1 MEVIIMYKVLNIC
14 KSYDNLE
21 VLDNIS
27 IDFPVNKI
35 TCILGPSGCG
45 KTTLLNIIGGILD
58 KDSGQVV
65 GFKDASISFVFQE
78 DRLIKW
84 KSVKDNLRFVLK
96 GKMDKKEIE
105 ETIDSYLTS
114 VHLQEYKNYY
124 PNSLSGGMKQRISI
138 LRAFIYP
145 SEVLIMDEPF
155 KSLDINNKRIVIDFF
170 KKLQSVEKRT
180 CIIVTHDI
188 GEAMELADRIVIL
201 SDKPSRV
208 VEVIDNNH
216 ICKQDKDYEVN
227 MRNQIEEML
236 MN

>member
-1 MEVIIMYKVLNIC
+1 MYKVIDIC
-14 KSYDNLE
+14 KSYADLK

-27 IDFPVNKI
+27 IEFPENKV

-45 KTTLLNIIGGILD
+45 KSTLLNIIGGILD
-58 KDSGQVV
+58 EDSGQVI

-96 GKMDKKEIE
+96 GKMDKKAIE
-105 ETIDSYLTS
+105 ETIDSYLKS
-114 VHLQEYKNYY
+114 VNLLEYKNYY

-145 SEVLIMDEPF
+145 SQVLIMDEPF
-155 KSLDINNKRIVIDFF
+155 KSLDVNNKRIVIDFF

-208 VEVIDNNH
+208 VEVMDNYLIYNH
-216 ICKQDKDYEVN
+216 DKNYEIN
-227 MRNQIEEML
+227 MRHQIEEML

>member
-1 MEVIIMYKVLNIC
+1 
-14 KSYDNLE
+14 
-21 VLDNIS
+21 
-27 IDFPVNKI
+27 
-35 TCILGPSGCG
+35 
-45 KTTLLNIIGGILD
+45 
-58 KDSGQVV
+58 
-65 GFKDASISFVFQE
+65 
-78 DRLIKW
+78 
-84 KSVKDNLRFVLK
+84 
-96 GKMDKKEIE
+96 MDKKAIE
-105 ETIDSYLTS
+105 ETIDSYLKS
-114 VHLQEYKNYY
+114 VNLLEYKNYY

-145 SEVLIMDEPF
+145 SQVLIMDEPF
-155 KSLDINNKRIVIDFF
+155 KSLDVNNKRIVIDFF

-208 VEVIDNNH
+208 VEVMDNYLIYNH
-216 ICKQDKDYEVN
+216 DKNYEIN

>member
-1 MEVIIMYKVLNIC
+1 MYKVIDVC
-14 KSYDNLE
+14 KSYADLK

-27 IDFPVNKI
+27 IDFPENKV

-45 KTTLLNIIGGILD
+45 KSTLLNIIGGILD
-58 KDSGQVV
+58 KDSGQVI

-96 GKMDKKEIE
+96 GKMDKKAIE
-105 ETIDSYLTS
+105 ETIDSYLKS
-114 VHLQEYKNYY
+114 VNLLEYKNYY

-145 SEVLIMDEPF
+145 SQVLIMDEPF
-155 KSLDINNKRIVIDFF
+155 KSLDVNNKRIVIDFF

-208 VEVIDNNH
+208 VEVMDNYLIYNH
-216 ICKQDKDYEVN
+216 DKNYEVN
-227 MRNQIEEML
+227 MRHQIEEML

>member
-1 MEVIIMYKVLNIC
+1 MYKVIDIC
-14 KSYDNLE
+14 KSYADLK
-21 VLDNIS
+21 VLANIS
-27 IDFPVNKI
+27 IEFPENKV

-45 KTTLLNIIGGILD
+45 KSTLLNIIGGILD
-58 KDSGQVV
+58 KDSGQVI

-96 GKMDKKEIE
+96 GKMDKKTIE
-105 ETIDSYLTS
+105 ETIDSYLKS
-114 VHLQEYKNYY
+114 VNLLEYKNYY

-145 SEVLIMDEPF
+145 SQVLIMDEPF
-155 KSLDINNKRIVIDFF
+155 KSLDVNNKRIVIDFF

-208 VEVIDNNH
+208 VEVMDNYLIYNH
-216 ICKQDKDYEVN
+216 DKNYEVN
-227 MRNQIEEML
+227 MRHQIEEML

>member
-1 MEVIIMYKVLNIC
+1 MYKVIDIC
-14 KSYDNLE
+14 KSYADLK

-27 IDFPVNKI
+27 IEFPENKV

-45 KTTLLNIIGGILD
+45 KSTLLNIIGGILD
-58 KDSGQVV
+58 KDSGQVI

-96 GKMDKKEIE
+96 GKMDKKTIE
-105 ETIDSYLTS
+105 ETIDSYLKS
-114 VHLQEYKNYY
+114 VNLLEYKNYY

-145 SEVLIMDEPF
+145 SQVLIMDEPF
-155 KSLDINNKRIVIDFF
+155 KSLDVNNKRIVIDFF

-208 VEVIDNNH
+208 VEVMDNYLIYNH
-216 ICKQDKDYEVN
+216 DKNYEVN
-227 MRNQIEEML
+227 MRHQIEEML

>member
-1 MEVIIMYKVLNIC
+1 MYKVIDIC
-14 KSYDNLE
+14 KSYADLK

-27 IDFPVNKI
+27 IDFPENKV

-45 KTTLLNIIGGILD
+45 KSTLLNIIGGILD
-58 KDSGQVV
+58 KDSGQVI

-96 GKMDKKEIE
+96 GKMDKMTIE
-105 ETIDSYLTS
+105 ETIDSYLKS
-114 VHLQEYKNYY
+114 VNLSEYKSYY

-170 KKLQSVEKRT
+170 KKLQSMEKRT

-208 VEVIDNNH
+208 VEVMDNIH
-216 ICKQDKDYEVN
+216 ICSQDADYEVN
-227 MRNQIEEML
+227 MRNQIEEIL

>member
-1 MEVIIMYKVLNIC
+1 MYKVIDIC
-14 KSYDNLE
+14 KSYADLK

-27 IDFPVNKI
+27 IDFPENKV

-45 KTTLLNIIGGILD
+45 KSTLLNIIGGILD
-58 KDSGQVV
+58 EDSGQVI

-96 GKMDKKEIE
+96 GKMDKKAIE
-105 ETIDSYLTS
+105 ETIDSYLKS
-114 VHLQEYKNYY
+114 VNLLEYKNYY

-145 SEVLIMDEPF
+145 SQVLIMDEPF
-155 KSLDINNKRIVIDFF
+155 KSLDVNNKRIVIDFF
-170 KKLQSVEKRT
+170 KKLQSMEKRT

-208 VEVIDNNH
+208 VEVMDNIH
-216 ICKQDKDYEVN
+216 ICSQDADYEVN
-227 MRNQIEEML
+227 MRNQIEEIL

>member
-1 MEVIIMYKVLNIC
+1 MYKVIDVC
-14 KSYDNLE
+14 KSYADLK

-27 IDFPVNKI
+27 IDFPENKV

-45 KTTLLNIIGGILD
+45 KSTLLNIIGGILD
-58 KDSGQVV
+58 EDSGQVI

-96 GKMDKKEIE
+96 GKMDKKAIE
-105 ETIDSYLTS
+105 ETIDSYLKS
-114 VHLQEYKNYY
+114 VNLLEYKNYY

-145 SEVLIMDEPF
+145 SQVLIMDEPF
-155 KSLDINNKRIVIDFF
+155 KSLDVNNKRIVRDFF
-170 KKLQSVEKRT
+170 EKLQSVEKRT

-208 VEVIDNNH
+208 VEVMDNYLIYNH
-216 ICKQDKDYEVN
+216 DKNYEVN
-227 MRNQIEEML
+227 MRHQIEEML

>member
-1 MEVIIMYKVLNIC
+1 MYKVIDVC
-14 KSYDNLE
+14 KSYADLK

-27 IDFPVNKI
+27 IDFPENKV

-45 KTTLLNIIGGILD
+45 KSTLLNIIGGILD
-58 KDSGQVV
+58 EDSGQVI

-96 GKMDKKEIE
+96 GKMDKKAIE
-105 ETIDSYLTS
+105 ETIDSYLKS
-114 VHLQEYKNYY
+114 VNLLEYKNYY

-145 SEVLIMDEPF
+145 SQVLIMDEPF
-155 KSLDINNKRIVIDFF
+155 KSLDVNNKRIVIDFF

-208 VEVIDNNH
+208 VEVMDNYLIYNH
-216 ICKQDKDYEVN
+216 DKNYEIN

>member
-1 MEVIIMYKVLNIC
+1 MYKVIDIC
-14 KSYDNLE
+14 KSYADLK

-27 IDFPVNKI
+27 IDFPENKV

-45 KTTLLNIIGGILD
+45 KSTLLNIIGGILD
-58 KDSGQVV
+58 EDSGQVI

-96 GKMDKKEIE
+96 GKMDKKAIE
-105 ETIDSYLTS
+105 ETIDSYLKS
-114 VHLQEYKNYY
+114 VNLSEYKSYY

-170 KKLQSVEKRT
+170 KKLQSMEKRT

-208 VEVIDNNH
+208 VEVMDNIH
-216 ICKQDKDYEVN
+216 ICSQDADYEVN
-227 MRNQIEEML
+227 MRNQIEEIL

>member
-1 MEVIIMYKVLNIC
+1 MYKVIDIC
-14 KSYDNLE
+14 KSYADLK

-27 IDFPVNKI
+27 IDFPENKV

-45 KTTLLNIIGGILD
+45 KSTLLNIIGGILD
-58 KDSGQVV
+58 EDSGQVI

-96 GKMDKKEIE
+96 GKMDKKAIE
-105 ETIDSYLTS
+105 ETIDSYLKS
-114 VHLQEYKNYY
+114 VNLLEYKNYY

-145 SEVLIMDEPF
+145 SQVLIMDEPF
-155 KSLDINNKRIVIDFF
+155 KSLDVNNKRIVIDFF

-208 VEVIDNNH
+208 VEVMDNYLIYNH
-216 ICKQDKDYEVN
+216 DKNYEVN
-227 MRNQIEEML
+227 MRHQIEEML

>member
-1 MEVIIMYKVLNIC
+1 MYKVIDIC
-14 KSYDNLE
+14 KSYADLK

-27 IDFPVNKI
+27 IDFPENKV

-45 KTTLLNIIGGILD
+45 KSTLLNIIGGILD
-58 KDSGQVV
+58 EDSGQVI

-96 GKMDKKEIE
+96 GKMDKKAIE
-105 ETIDSYLTS
+105 ETIDSYLKS
-114 VHLQEYKNYY
+114 VNLLEYKNYY

-145 SEVLIMDEPF
+145 SQVLIMDEPF
-155 KSLDINNKRIVIDFF
+155 KSLDVNNKRIVIDFF

-208 VEVIDNNH
+208 VEVMDNYLIYNH
-216 ICKQDKDYEVN
+216 DKNYEIN
-227 MRNQIEEML
+227 MRHQIEEML

>member
-1 MEVIIMYKVLNIC
+1 MYKVIDVC
-14 KSYDNLE
+14 KSYADLK

-27 IDFPVNKI
+27 IDFPENKV

-45 KTTLLNIIGGILD
+45 KSTLLNIIGGILD
-58 KDSGQVV
+58 EDLGQVI

-96 GKMDKKEIE
+96 GKMDKKAIE
-105 ETIDSYLTS
+105 ETIDSYLKS
-114 VHLQEYKNYY
+114 VNLLEYKNYY

-145 SEVLIMDEPF
+145 SQVLIMDEPF
-155 KSLDINNKRIVIDFF
+155 KSLDVNNKRIVIDFF

-208 VEVIDNNH
+208 VEVMDNYLIYNH
-216 ICKQDKDYEVN
+216 DKNYEIN

>member
-1 MEVIIMYKVLNIC
+1 MYKVIDIC
-14 KSYDNLE
+14 KSYADLK

-27 IDFPVNKI
+27 IDFPENKV

-45 KTTLLNIIGGILD
+45 KSTLLNIIGGILD
-58 KDSGQVV
+58 KDSGQVI

-96 GKMDKKEIE
+96 GKMDKKAIE
-105 ETIDSYLTS
+105 ETIDSYLKS
-114 VHLQEYKNYY
+114 VNLLEYKNYY

-170 KKLQSVEKRT
+170 KKLQSMEKRT

-208 VEVIDNNH
+208 VEVMDNYLIYNH
-216 ICKQDKDYEVN
+216 DKNYEIN

>member
-1 MEVIIMYKVLNIC
+1 MYKVIDIC
-14 KSYDNLE
+14 KSYADLK

-27 IDFPVNKI
+27 IDFPENKV

-45 KTTLLNIIGGILD
+45 KSTLLNIIGGILD
-58 KDSGQVV
+58 EDSGQVI

-96 GKMDKKEIE
+96 GKMDKMTIE
-105 ETIDSYLTS
+105 ETIDSYLKS
-114 VHLQEYKNYY
+114 VNLSEYKSYY

-170 KKLQSVEKRT
+170 KKLQSMEKRT

-208 VEVIDNNH
+208 VEVMDNIH
-216 ICKQDKDYEVN
+216 ICSQDADYEVN
-227 MRNQIEEML
+227 MRNQIEEIL

>member
-1 MEVIIMYKVLNIC
+1 MYKVIDIC
-14 KSYDNLE
+14 KSYADLK

-27 IDFPVNKI
+27 IEFPENKV

-45 KTTLLNIIGGILD
+45 KSTLLNIIGGILD
-58 KDSGQVV
+58 KDSGQVI

-96 GKMDKKEIE
+96 GKMDKKAIE
-105 ETIDSYLTS
+105 ETIDSYLKS
-114 VHLQEYKNYY
+114 VNLLEYKNYY

-145 SEVLIMDEPF
+145 SQVLIMDEPF
-155 KSLDINNKRIVIDFF
+155 KSLDVNNKRIVIDFF

-208 VEVIDNNH
+208 VEVMDNIH
-216 ICKQDKDYEVN
+216 ICSQDADYEVN
-227 MRNQIEEML
+227 MRNQIEEIL

>member
-1 MEVIIMYKVLNIC
+1 MYKVIDVC
-14 KSYDNLE
+14 KSYADLK

-27 IDFPVNKI
+27 IDFPENKV

-45 KTTLLNIIGGILD
+45 KSTLLNIIGGILD
-58 KDSGQVV
+58 KDSGQVI

-96 GKMDKKEIE
+96 GKMDKKAIE
-105 ETIDSYLTS
+105 ETIDSYLKS
-114 VHLQEYKNYY
+114 VNLLEYKNYY

-145 SEVLIMDEPF
+145 SQVLIMDEPF
-155 KSLDINNKRIVIDFF
+155 KSLDVNNKRIVIDFF

-208 VEVIDNNH
+208 VEVMDNYLIYNH
-216 ICKQDKDYEVN
+216 DKNYEVN

>member
-1 MEVIIMYKVLNIC
+1 MYKVIDIC
-14 KSYDNLE
+14 KSYADLK

-27 IDFPVNKI
+27 IDFPENKV

-45 KTTLLNIIGGILD
+45 KSTLLNIIGGILD
-58 KDSGQVV
+58 EDSGQVI

-96 GKMDKKEIE
+96 GKMDKKAIE
-105 ETIDSYLTS
+105 ETIDSYLKS
-114 VHLQEYKNYY
+114 VNLLEYKNYY

-145 SEVLIMDEPF
+145 SQVLIMDEPF
-155 KSLDINNKRIVIDFF
+155 KSLDVNNKRIVIDFF

-208 VEVIDNNH
+208 VEVMDNYLIYNH
-216 ICKQDKDYEVN
+216 DKNYEVN

>member
-1 MEVIIMYKVLNIC
+1 MYKVIDIC
-14 KSYDNLE
+14 KSYADLK

-27 IDFPVNKI
+27 IDFPENKV

-45 KTTLLNIIGGILD
+45 KSTLLNIIGGILD
-58 KDSGQVV
+58 EDSGQVI

-96 GKMDKKEIE
+96 GKMDKMTIE
-105 ETIDSYLTS
+105 ETIDSYLKS
-114 VHLQEYKNYY
+114 VNLSEYKSYY

-145 SEVLIMDEPF
+145 SQVLIMDEPF
-155 KSLDINNKRIVIDFF
+155 KSLDVNNKRIVIDFF
-170 KKLQSVEKRT
+170 KKLQSMEKRT

-208 VEVIDNNH
+208 VEVMDNIH
-216 ICKQDKDYEVN
+216 ICSQDADYEVN
-227 MRNQIEEML
+227 MRNQIEEIL

>member
-1 MEVIIMYKVLNIC
+1 MYKVIDVC
-14 KSYDNLE
+14 KSYADLK

-27 IDFPVNKI
+27 IEFPENKV

-45 KTTLLNIIGGILD
+45 KSTLLNIIGGILD
-58 KDSGQVV
+58 KDSGQVI

-96 GKMDKKEIE
+96 GKMDKKAIE
-105 ETIDSYLTS
+105 ETIDSYLKS
-114 VHLQEYKNYY
+114 VNLLEYKNYY

-145 SEVLIMDEPF
+145 SQVLIMDEPF
-155 KSLDINNKRIVIDFF
+155 KSLDVNNKRIVIDFF

-208 VEVIDNNH
+208 VEVMDNYLIYNH
-216 ICKQDKDYEVN
+216 DKNYEIN
-227 MRNQIEEML
+227 IRNQIEEML

>member
-1 MEVIIMYKVLNIC
+1 MYKVIDIC
-14 KSYDNLE
+14 KSYADLK

-27 IDFPVNKI
+27 IDFPENKV

-45 KTTLLNIIGGILD
+45 KSTLLNIIGGILD
-58 KDSGQVV
+58 EDSGQVI

-96 GKMDKKEIE
+96 GKMDKKAIE
-105 ETIDSYLTS
+105 ETIDSYLKS
-114 VHLQEYKNYY
+114 VNLLEYKNYY

-145 SEVLIMDEPF
+145 SQVLIMDEPF

-170 KKLQSVEKRT
+170 KKLQSMEKRT

-208 VEVIDNNH
+208 VEVMDNYLIYNH
-216 ICKQDKDYEVN
+216 DKNYEVN
-227 MRNQIEEML
+227 MRHQIEEML

>member
-208 VEVIDNNH
+208 VEVMDNYLIYNH
-216 ICKQDKDYEVN
+216 DKNYEVN
-227 MRNQIEEML
+227 MRHQIEEML

>member
-1 MEVIIMYKVLNIC
+1 MYKVIDVC
-14 KSYDNLE
+14 KSYADLK

-27 IDFPVNKI
+27 IDFPENKV

-45 KTTLLNIIGGILD
+45 KSTLLNIIGGILD
-58 KDSGQVV
+58 EDSGQVI

-96 GKMDKKEIE
+96 GKMDKKTIE
-105 ETIDSYLTS
+105 ETIDSYLKS
-114 VHLQEYKNYY
+114 VNLLEYKNYY

-145 SEVLIMDEPF
+145 SQVLIMDEPF

-170 KKLQSVEKRT
+170 KKLQSTEKRT

-208 VEVIDNNH
+208 VEVMDNIH
-216 ICKQDKDYEVN
+216 ICSQDADYEVN
-227 MRNQIEEML
+227 MRNQIEEIL

>member
-1 MEVIIMYKVLNIC
+1 MYKVIDVC
-14 KSYDNLE
+14 KSYADLK

-27 IDFPVNKI
+27 IDFPENKV

-45 KTTLLNIIGGILD
+45 KSTLLNIIGGILD
-58 KDSGQVV
+58 EDSGQVI

-96 GKMDKKEIE
+96 GKMDKKAIE
-105 ETIDSYLTS
+105 ETIDSYLKS
-114 VHLQEYKNYY
+114 VNLLEYKNYY

-145 SEVLIMDEPF
+145 SQVLIMDEPF
-155 KSLDINNKRIVIDFF
+155 KSLDVNNKRIVIDFF

-208 VEVIDNNH
+208 VEVMDNYLIYNH
-216 ICKQDKDYEVN
+216 DKNYEVN
-227 MRNQIEEML
+227 MRHQIEEML

>member
-1 MEVIIMYKVLNIC
+1 MYKVIDVC
-14 KSYDNLE
+14 KSYADLK

-27 IDFPVNKI
+27 IDFPENKV

-45 KTTLLNIIGGILD
+45 KSTLLNIIGGILD
-58 KDSGQVV
+58 KDSGQVI

-96 GKMDKKEIE
+96 GKMDKKAIE
-105 ETIDSYLTS
+105 ETIDSYLKS
-114 VHLQEYKNYY
+114 VNLLEYKNYY

-145 SEVLIMDEPF
+145 SQVLIMDEPF
-155 KSLDINNKRIVIDFF
+155 KSLDVNNKRIVRDFF
-170 KKLQSVEKRT
+170 EKLQSVEKRT

-208 VEVIDNNH
+208 VEVMDNYLIYNH
-216 ICKQDKDYEVN
+216 DKNYEVN
-227 MRNQIEEML
+227 MRHQIEEML

>member
-1 MEVIIMYKVLNIC
+1 MYKVIDIC
-14 KSYDNLE
+14 KSYADLK

-27 IDFPVNKI
+27 IEFPENKV

-45 KTTLLNIIGGILD
+45 KSTLLNIIGGILD
-58 KDSGQVV
+58 KDSGQVI

-96 GKMDKKEIE
+96 GKMDKKTIE
-105 ETIDSYLTS
+105 ETIDSYLKS
-114 VHLQEYKNYY
+114 VNLLEYKNYY

-145 SEVLIMDEPF
+145 SQVLIMDEPF
-155 KSLDINNKRIVIDFF
+155 KSLDVNNKRIVIDFF

-208 VEVIDNNH
+208 VEVMDNYLIYNH
-216 ICKQDKDYEVN
+216 DKNYEIN
-227 MRNQIEEML
+227 MRHQIEEML